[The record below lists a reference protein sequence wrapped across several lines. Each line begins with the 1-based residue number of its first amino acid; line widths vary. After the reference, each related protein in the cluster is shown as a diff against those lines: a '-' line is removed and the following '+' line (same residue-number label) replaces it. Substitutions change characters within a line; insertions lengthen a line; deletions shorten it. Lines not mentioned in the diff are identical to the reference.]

1 MLRSR
6 LKLTSRSEKV
16 PLATIVYSITSRQR
30 KVATKITIPA
40 VKITEAPIFP
50 LLPATINEEFIE
62 PDTCLSTDVRLEPT
76 IEDTLPP
83 LKQQRLPNLL
93 TDEDHEEELGEFLL
107 DAVQWL

>member
-1 MLRSR
+1 
-6 LKLTSRSEKV
+6 V
-16 PLATIVYSITSRQR
+16 PTVTIVYSITSILE

-40 VKITEAPIFP
+40 VKITEAPTFP
-50 LLPATINEEFIE
+50 LLPNTVNEDFIE
-62 PDTCLSTDVRLEPT
+62 PDACLSTDVRLEPT

-93 TDEDHEEELGEFLL
+93 TDEENEDELGEFLL